1 MVNFTLNDSGKR
13 EQFETGSV
21 RDTAEDKPRY
31 ELIPVE
37 ALERLAMLYTR
48 GAKVYG
54 PDNWSRGQPFRR
66 VFGSMLRHAFAWAK
80 GERDEDH
87 LAAVAWNAFALM
99 YFEEALKKGT
109 LPDSLNDMKIP
120 LENVNKQKRF
130 TLENVFT
137 DK

>member
-1 MVNFTLNDSGKR
+1 MSSFKVVDSGNHTS
-13 EQFETGSV
+13 FVTGSV
-21 RDTAEDKPRY
+21 RSDDTDKPRY

-54 PDNWSRGQPFRR
+54 PNNWSRGQPFRR
-66 VFGSMLRHAFAWAK
+66 VFGSLLRHAFAWAK

-99 YFEEALKKGT
+99 YFEEALKKDA
-109 LPDSLNDMKIP
+109 LPDSLNDMQIP
-120 LENVNKQKRF
+120 LEKEQQVK
-130 TLENVFT
+130 
-137 DK
+137 

>member
-1 MVNFTLNDSGKR
+1 MSKFEVVDSGNHTS
-13 EQFETGSV
+13 FETGSV
-21 RDTAEDKPRY
+21 RSDDTDKPRY

-99 YFEEALKKGT
+99 YFEEALKQGT
-109 LPDSLNDMKIP
+109 LPESLNDMQIP
-120 LENVNKQKRF
+120 LENVNK
-130 TLENVFT
+130 
-137 DK
+137 